1 MKMKDFSIVALT
13 LVGAIITSCS
23 KDNKIIDI
31 QQPQQDNVV
40 TLTSN
45 ININSGTRAL
55 NDDGTNCTKTF
66 AAGDQ
71 VAVVY
76 KNTSNETVKALSNA
90 LTAGD
95 ISNAGKTAT
104 ITVTLTNPADN
115 GNLQLI
121 YPAAMAKA
129 TIATDATV
137 DDAGTV
143 NFDALATQNG
153 TLASLASNLDLC
165 TFTGALNGTDLPNTA
180 SLTNKLAICK
190 FTINDNASNDITSSV
205 TKLVITDGAGI
216 YTITPSSLSTIYV
229 AIPPVASEKTI
240 TLTAT
245 KGSDYFTKSVT
256 GKALAASNLYPIT
269 VGMNKAYPFSISSTE
284 KVLIAPGNL
293 QYQASTNT
301 WRFAEHQYDYV
312 GNAVGNTTT
321 GDDRATQS
329 DWIDLFS
336 WGTSGYD
343 DPGSDHDTYF
353 HPWDNRESSYY
364 GPGAVS
370 GFNYSGDNLTG
381 ELTKYDWGVYNAIG
395 SDPAGVWRTLT
406 GTEWRWL
413 ITPKY
418 DAGEANP
425 GTNCRTSST
434 VNGVDN
440 ARYAK
445 ATIDGNNGV
454 IIFPDSYT
462 HPGGVTPPASASINN
477 ISSTYS
483 SNIYT
488 TSDWSEM
495 ESAGAVFLPAAGYR
509 YWYSGSEY
517 RIGGVN
523 GTGAYWSRTCGS
535 NNGNAQNGLWIT
547 DENLNT
553 YQDNAR
559 WRSFSVRLVRDL

>member
-143 NFDALATQNG
+143 NFDALASQNG

-205 TKLVITDGAGI
+205 TKFVITDGTGI
-216 YTITPSSLSTIYV
+216 YTVTPSSLSSIYV

-245 KGSDYFTKSVT
+245 KGSEYFTKSVT

-269 VGMNKAYPFSISSTE
+269 VGMNKAYAFSVDVSK

-293 QYQASTNT
+293 QATYDGTSWSWA
-301 WRFAEHQYDYV
+301 FAEHQWDYI
-312 GNAVGNTTT
+312 GNAAGNTSINGDGTVSANGTVDLFGWVGAT
-321 GDDRATQS
+321 GVDAYGISNRTGAVDYYGKEKEESLKS
-329 DWIDLFS
+329 DWGNTIGSGWRTPTIDEWYCLIE
-336 WGTSGYD
+336 T
-343 DPGSDHDTYF
+343 
-353 HPWDNRESSYY
+353 RES
-364 GPGAVS
+364 GA
-370 GFNYSGDNLTG
+370 
-381 ELTKYDWGVYNAIG
+381 
-395 SDPAGVWRTLT
+395 
-406 GTEWRWL
+406 
-413 ITPKY
+413 
-418 DAGEANP
+418 
-425 GTNCRTSST
+425 T
-434 VNGVDN
+434 VNGTSN
-440 ARYAK
+440 ARRVY
-445 ATIDGNNGV
+445 ATINTDATPVNGM
-454 IIFPDSYT
+454 ILFPD
-462 HPGGVTPPASASINN
+462 GVTISTSEATSWSTINGEGSFAEATKCTSAQWN
-477 ISSTYS
+477 
-483 SNIYT
+483 
-488 TSDWSEM
+488 
-495 ESAGAVFLPAAGYR
+495 ALAAKGCVFLPAAGLR
-509 YWYSGSEY
+509 Q
-517 RIGGVN
+517 
-523 GTGAYWSRTCGS
+523 GADVADHQLSYGYYWSSSPGS
-535 NNGNAQNGLWIT
+535 YSDRAQNLKFGNNAVASTNW
-547 DENLNT
+547 LNR
-553 YQDNAR
+553 YCGA
-559 WRSFSVRLVRDL
+559 SVRLVRDL

>member
-143 NFDALATQNG
+143 NFDALASQNG

-205 TKLVITDGAGI
+205 TKFVITDGTGI
-216 YTITPSSLSTIYV
+216 YTVTPSSLSSIYV

-245 KGSDYFTKSVT
+245 KGSEYFTKSVT

-269 VGMNKAYPFSISSTE
+269 VGMNKAYAFSVGVSK

-293 QYQASTNT
+293 QATTTDNGTT
-301 WRFAEHQYDYV
+301 WTWAFAANQWDFI
-312 GNAVGNTTT
+312 GNAAANTSINGDGTVSANGTVDLFGWVGATGGDAYGISNRQGNVDYYGKETGESLKSDWGNTIGSGWRTPT
-321 GDDRATQS
+321 
-329 DWIDLFS
+329 IDEWYCLIE
-336 WGTSGYD
+336 T
-343 DPGSDHDTYF
+343 
-353 HPWDNRESSYY
+353 RES
-364 GPGAVS
+364 GA
-370 GFNYSGDNLTG
+370 
-381 ELTKYDWGVYNAIG
+381 
-395 SDPAGVWRTLT
+395 
-406 GTEWRWL
+406 
-413 ITPKY
+413 
-418 DAGEANP
+418 
-425 GTNCRTSST
+425 T
-434 VNGVDN
+434 VNGTSN
-440 ARYAK
+440 ARRVY
-445 ATIDGNNGV
+445 ATINTDATEVNGM
-454 IIFPDSYT
+454 ILFPD
-462 HPGGVTPPASASINN
+462 GVTISTSEATSWGSINGAGLF
-477 ISSTYS
+477 TEA
-483 SNIYT
+483 T
-488 TSDWSEM
+488 KCTSAQWN
-495 ESAGAVFLPAAGYR
+495 ALAAKGCVFLPAAGLREGITVGDYR
-509 YWYSGSEY
+509 LNKEAYYWSATPSASYSYRAQNLKFASGSLASSNWLDRY
-517 RIGGVN
+517 Y
-523 GTGAYWSRTCGS
+523 GA
-535 NNGNAQNGLWIT
+535 
-547 DENLNT
+547 
-553 YQDNAR
+553 
-559 WRSFSVRLVRDL
+559 SVRLVRDL